1 MSRVG
6 RMPIPVP
13 NGVTV
18 DISGKTVTVKGSKGS
33 LSQTISGNI
42 AVTMDDGQVV
52 VSRNSEDKKTKG
64 FHGLYRQLIRN
75 MVVGV
80 SEGFSR
86 SLLING
92 VGYRAEVGPKTVLLN
107 LGYSNPVEYTIPEGI
122 TIAAEGANKLIVSG
136 IDKHLV
142 GKTASEI
149 RSVRPPEP
157 YKGKGVKYEE
167 EYIRRKVGKSGIK

>member
-18 DISGKTVTVKGSKGS
+18 DIDGKTVSVKGSKGS
-33 LSQTISGNI
+33 LSQTITGNI
-42 AVTMDDGQVV
+42 VVTLEEGQVV
-52 VSRNSEDKKTKG
+52 VSRSSEDKKTKG
-64 FHGLYRQLIRN
+64 FHGLYRQLIHN

-80 SEGFSR
+80 SQGFSR

-92 VGYRAEVGPKTVLLN
+92 VGYRAEVGPKTVTLN
-107 LGYSNPVEYTIPEGI
+107 LGYSNPVDFAIPDGI
-122 TIAAEGANKLIVSG
+122 TVVAEGANKLIVSG
-136 IDKHLV
+136 IDKQLV

-167 EYIRRKVGKSGIK
+167 EHIRRKVGKSGIK